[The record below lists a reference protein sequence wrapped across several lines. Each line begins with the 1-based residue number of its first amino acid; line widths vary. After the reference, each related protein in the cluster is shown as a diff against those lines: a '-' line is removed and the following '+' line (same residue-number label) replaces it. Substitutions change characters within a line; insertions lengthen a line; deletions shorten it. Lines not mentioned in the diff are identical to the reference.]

1 MILRVSQQVLQTAHD
16 LPQKGGGG
24 QKATKVRSTI
34 LNIIPVNS
42 VSGLSRMLF
51 SEYVYTLY
59 DPSCQHQTKYLN
71 DMNGCITLITCLAD
85 LTTISLLQRSH
96 R

>member
-16 LPQKGGGG
+16 LPQRGAGAGV

-42 VSGLSRMLF
+42 ASGLSRMLF
-51 SEYVYTLY
+51 SECLY
-59 DPSCQHQTKYLN
+59 
-71 DMNGCITLITCLAD
+71 
-85 LTTISLLQRSH
+85 SL
-96 R
+96 